1 MFRRLTIALAL
12 LLQGLAYAE
21 TRDLILVAGQSNAV
35 GFDAYAEELPADPKD
50 AATMF
55 WWRVGDPP
63 PDEFDGTSA
72 RQWTTLQF
80 QPRTQAMEGDAAKKL
95 GRQYG
100 NFNKK
105 TKGGFGPEIGM
116 VRTLATKESRPL
128 AVIKTAFSGTSVAAD
143 WNVGLPGK
151 ADACYRAMID
161 FSRDFTIATWVNVGN
176 YYAEMPV
183 LFKGRADKT
192 TAPDKFFGVFG
203 IEGMQVQGEGQGEW
217 ITNFR
222 ASNGLVPNDGQWHH
236 VAVTYR
242 AKETPHFM
250 LYLDG
255 QGKTPADKGSLRG
268 GDFTLKPDAPDSVL
282 RIGCRADGDTWRY
295 VRSHLRGLLDELQIY
310 DEALKT
316 EDIRF
321 LFEHPGRT
329 TKQREA
335 ATFAPRFQFDP
346 GHPWRPQFGVERV
359 GLTPVIVQ
367 FASDTHP
374 APEHWLA

>member
-1 MFRRLTIALAL
+1 MFRTLTLGLAL

-80 QPRTQAMEGDAAKKL
+80 QPRTPAMEGDAAKKL

-105 TKGGFGPEIGM
+105 SKGGFGPEIGM
-116 VRTLATKESRPL
+116 VRTLTTKETRPL

-161 FSRDFTIATWVNVGN
+161 EAKAAIASAKSKDITLR
-176 YYAEMPV
+176 P
-183 LFKGRADKT
+183 RA
-192 TAPDKFFGVFG
+192 FVW
-203 IEGMQVQGEGQGEW
+203 VQGESDA
-217 ITNFR
+217 NAKDAPAYV
-222 ASNGLVPNDGQWHH
+222 ASLT
-236 VAVTYR
+236 A
-242 AKETPHFM
+242 M
-250 LYLDG
+250 L
-255 QGKTPADKGSLRG
+255 KSLR
-268 GDFTLKPDAPDSVL
+268 TELNAPNL
-282 RIGCRADGDTWRY
+282 I
-295 VRSHLRGLLDELQIY
+295 LLLGVN
-310 DEALKT
+310 T
-316 EDIRF
+316 RF
-321 LFEHPGRT
+321 GNGKNTFMPQVIAAQKEV
-329 TKQREA
+329 A
-335 ATFAPRFQFDP
+335 ATLPHARYIDTAGAETLPPSHTHFTA
-346 GHPWRPQFGVERV
+346 V
-359 GLTPVIVQ
+359 GTLEIGRRYAESLLAAETALPLTK
-367 FASDTHP
+367 
-374 APEHWLA
+374 